1 MDFFNDIFHNLALLE
16 FYFLNIIYILIYI
29 DFILSIFFQHSNILT
44 RASHHWCLA
53 SNIVLVSN
61 DVTTMQ
67 LMVVEEHESFMTE
80 YTSHFIHVYIMSTS
94 VCNHINSLRVTW
106 HILTSRSQ
114 FWIVLFGEQKLY
126 KTRTTRKPAFWDTPR
141 CLMITHTS
149 EERCTLARAWCV
161 RTRTTGSACRK
172 PFTLVR
178 VLVLNPEK
186 ISLAGSYAIWVR
198 RGQNENRT
206 LDLLKIRLSHQI

>member
-1 MDFFNDIFHNLALLE
+1 MYLIQNLVLDKCKMIPICTHFNKKALLVTP
-16 FYFLNIIYILIYI
+16 YLI
-29 DFILSIFFQHSNILT
+29 
-44 RASHHWCLA
+44 
-53 SNIVLVSN
+53 SN

-67 LMVVEEHESFMTE
+67 LMVVEVHESFMTE

-106 HILTSRSQ
+106 HILTSRSP

-126 KTRTTRKPAFWDTPR
+126 KTRTTRTPAFWDTPR

-149 EERCTLARAWCV
+149 EERCTLARAGCV
-161 RTRTTGSACRK
+161 RTRTAGSACRK

-206 LDLLKIRLSHQI
+206 LDLLKIRLSHQISCKHHSRSMLGTFKH